1 MLSSMHEDPTKHQ
14 WLKEMKAELGK
25 LNMVDE
31 FAQYARLERRINTL
45 TEDIK
50 SKCMFCY
57 VQYTISLY
65 E

>member
-1 MLSSMHEDPTKHQ
+1 MHEDPTKRQ